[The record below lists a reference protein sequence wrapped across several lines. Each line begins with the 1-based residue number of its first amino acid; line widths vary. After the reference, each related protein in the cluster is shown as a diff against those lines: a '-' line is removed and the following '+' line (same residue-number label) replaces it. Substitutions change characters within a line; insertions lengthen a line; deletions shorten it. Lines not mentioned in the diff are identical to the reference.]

1 MKFVPAVWSILF
13 FAFPVQGQ
21 SGLSDQPAEIVTN
34 ASDIL
39 SLTAEQAPLGL
50 AINLKGV
57 VTAAEPEWD
66 GQFYVQDSTGGIFVN
81 NLNGR
86 RPQPGDYVEISG
98 VSGLGPFA
106 PIIIKP
112 HWKKLGTEP
121 LPAAKPVTIEQLM
134 AGIEAC
140 QRVEISGIVR
150 AAHIENGR
158 LVVDLA
164 SGGNRLRV
172 YAKVPSGMDPQSL
185 IAATVRARGTAVTRY
200 NASLRQLISVSVYV
214 PDLADF
220 VVEQYELKN
229 PFEQPVIPLNS
240 IAQYRRNNYPGK
252 RVHVR
257 GTVTCQRPGTD
268 LFLEDNSGGLQIV
281 TGQSQIFA
289 PGDVVEAA
297 GFPEVENFLPIL
309 KDTFVKKTGAHRADI
324 KPQAATIKG
333 IQAGLHQGDFI
344 TVQGR
349 VINRIVNEDQARANE
364 RSRTEIVFV
373 LQNTN
378 SVFTAKLMLPIKNS
392 GLDSIPMDSVV
403 KVSGVCLTEMSD
415 DGKIA
420 SFQILLPTAQDI
432 CVVQKPSWFTP
443 KHLAYCGAAGFLVL
457 SVISTLTIM
466 FARKNSTLKFLIR
479 EKENAQAELQQAHDL
494 LEQRVIERT
503 AELKFHITARKESE
517 VQFKAILGERTR
529 LAQELHDTLEQTLT
543 GIALQL
549 DTAAMLSQKHPNS
562 ATQPL
567 ELARNLMRQ
576 SQVEL
581 RRSVWDLR
589 CRALEQFDLAGAL
602 QSSSRQITQGTNIQ
616 VEFETKGNVRTL
628 PEFVEENLLRISQEA
643 LTNVIKHANASLV
656 KIELEFGPQTVILQT
671 TDNGQG
677 FTPENCFGSRD
688 GHFGLVG
695 MSERAKR
702 LGGQLHIT
710 SAPGAGTIV
719 RVEIPSE
726 PSQEVHGGETAGTQI
741 DSQ

>member
-1 MKFVPAVWSILF
+1 MEFVLAAWSFLF
-13 FAFPVQGQ
+13 FAFPIQGQ
-21 SGLSDQPAEIVTN
+21 SGQSQHSTEILTN

-39 SLTAEQAPLGL
+39 SLTAEQAPLGRVV
-50 AINLKGV
+50 NLIGV
-57 VTAAEPEWD
+57 VTAAEPDWN

-81 NLNGR
+81 NLNGK

-112 HWKKLGTEP
+112 RWKKVGTEP
-121 LPAAKPVTIEQLM
+121 LPEAKPVTIEQLM

-140 QRVEISGIVR
+140 QRVEISGTVR

-172 YAKVPSGMDPQSL
+172 FAKIPSEMDPQSL

-214 PDLADF
+214 PDIADF

-229 PFEQPVIPLNS
+229 PFEEPVIPLNS

-252 RVHVR
+252 RVHVS

-268 LFLEDNSGGLQIV
+268 LFLEDGSGGLQIV
-281 TGQSQIFA
+281 TGQPQIFT
-289 PGDVVEAA
+289 PGDVVEAV

-309 KDTFVKKTGAHRADI
+309 KDAFVKQTGEHGTEI
-324 KPQAATIKG
+324 KPQAATIWG
-333 IQAGLHQGDFI
+333 IQAGLHHGDFI
-344 TVQGR
+344 TVQGK
-349 VINRIVNEDQARANE
+349 VINRIVNEIQARANE

-378 SVFTAKLMLPIKNS
+378 SVFTAKLMLPQKNS
-392 GLDSIPMDSVV
+392 ELTSIPIGSVV
-403 KVSGVCLTEMSD
+403 KVSGVCVTEMGD

-432 CVVQKPSWFTP
+432 RVVQKPSWFTP
-443 KHLAYCGAAGFLVL
+443 QHLLLCVGAVFSALF
-457 SVISTLTIM
+457 VISSWTIM
-466 FARKNSTLKFLIR
+466 VARKNSTLKLLIR
-479 EKENAQAELQQAHDL
+479 EKERAQTELQQAHDF

-503 AELKFHITARKESE
+503 AELKFHITAQKESE

-529 LAQELHDTLEQTLT
+529 LAQELHDTLEQSLT

-549 DTAAMLSQKHPNS
+549 DTAAMLSQKNS
-562 ATQPL
+562 NGATQPL
-567 ELARNLMRQ
+567 ELARNLIRQ

-602 QSSSRQITQGTNIQ
+602 QINSQQITQGTNVY

-643 LTNVIKHANASLV
+643 LTNVIKHANASRV
-656 KIELEFGPQTVILQT
+656 KIELKFGSQTVVLQT

-677 FTPENCFGSRD
+677 FTPENRFGFRD
-688 GHFGLVG
+688 GHFGLLG

-702 LGGQLHIT
+702 LGGQVHIT
-710 SAPGAGTIV
+710 SALGAGTIV
-719 RVEIPSE
+719 RVEIPDDPGWEGSSNE
-726 PSQEVHGGETAGTQI
+726 PAEVRTE
-741 DSQ
+741 S